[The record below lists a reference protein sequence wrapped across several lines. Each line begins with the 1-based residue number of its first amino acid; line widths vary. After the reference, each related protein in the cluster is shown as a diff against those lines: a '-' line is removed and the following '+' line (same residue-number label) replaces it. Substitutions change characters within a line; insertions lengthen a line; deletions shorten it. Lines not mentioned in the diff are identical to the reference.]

1 MAKTS
6 WEGDLCV
13 FQKDTF
19 NLMQK
24 KKSATNMIRHSLLLN
39 NLHIFPKK
47 SAFKVEIIPK

>member
-19 NLMQK
+19 SLFK
-24 KKSATNMIRHSLLLN
+24 KTSAANMIRHSLLLN
-39 NLHIFPKK
+39 NLHISPKN
-47 SAFKVEIIPK
+47 SAFKVEIMPK